1 MSVRKALA
9 AAGIVALSIA
19 GGAVGATLFGT
30 ANAATPSP
38 SPTTESGTAGTPH
51 SNEDPAHEAGESAER
66 EAAENNGTADFGHHG
81 GGPGGFGGGFR
92 GGSNE
97 DPTHEAGESAQR
109 EAAENEAANGGTT
122 APAPSAT
129 LNP

>member
-9 AAGIVALSIA
+9 AAGIVTLSIA

-30 ANAATPSP
+30 ANADTPSP
-38 SPTTESGTAGTPH
+38 SPTTESGTTGAPH

-66 EAAENNGTADFGHHG
+66 EAAEN
-81 GGPGGFGGGFR
+81 
-92 GGSNE
+92 
-97 DPTHEAGESAQR
+97 
-109 EAAENEAANGGTT
+109 EAANGGTT
-122 APAPSAT
+122 APAPTAT